1 MLHTGGNNGRKELHT
16 IMSYIW
22 GELCAGKSYISTRGD
37 MHWEGLCTGKNYALR
52 GLYIGRSYIWKE
64 TRIKGS
70 YTLLIE
76 RSYTNKLQKS
86 E

>member
-37 MHWEGLCTGKNYALR
+37 MHWEGLCTGKLYAL
-52 GLYIGRSYIWKE
+52 
-64 TRIKGS
+64 
-70 YTLLIE
+70 E
-76 RSYTNKLQKS
+76 RTTH
-86 E
+86 

>member
-16 IMSYIW
+16 IRSYIW
-22 GELCAGKSYISTRGD
+22 GELCAGKSYISIRGD
-37 MHWEGLCTGKNYALR
+37 MHWKELR
-52 GLYIGRSYIWKE
+52 IGLYIGRSYIWKE

-76 RSYTNKLQKS
+76 RSYTNK
-86 E
+86 